1 MRPVR
6 FATVLLALI
15 AAPVAGFAA
24 IIGGAYYAPQYDYR
38 EFFAATD
45 GKPFQVVLAG
55 NPFPGIDPAIV
66 ARDLLPAMQAAKPRP
81 ALTFTYD
88 RPSPPPRPDYRLVLV
103 FDPALNLNS
112 DPVCAG
118 DPPALPS
125 RARRAASTSMR
136 SIAGTTGRCRRPR
149 RGPTPPARPI
159 RASNACSASC
169 SRWSSASSRTAGPST
184 TRCSGSGARHSM
196 ALHIRTAGDTPAVR
210 IMRRRFSMEL
220 TARFPSPASGRSW
233 CWCGTS

>member
-6 FATVLLALI
+6 FTTILLALI

-45 GKPFQVVLAG
+45 GRPFQVVLAG

-118 DPPALPS
+118 DPPRFRPGTPGRFYVYA
-125 RARRAASTSMR
+125 
-136 SIAGTTGRCRRPR
+136 IFAGTTGRCRRPR
-149 RGPTPPARPI
+149 RGPTPPARPTH
-159 RASNACSASC
+159 ASSACSASC

-184 TRCSGSGARHSM
+184 TRCSGSWERA
-196 ALHIRTAGDTPAVR
+196 TPW
-210 IMRRRFSMEL
+210 RFIFGP
-220 TARFPSPASGRSW
+220 RASRPRSE
-233 CWCGTS
+233 S